1 MATPQALRA
10 GFDCE
15 ESPKTKA
22 VEESPQNCCIVPEM
36 RKEFIPMDYKFI
48 ADLLADV
55 NVPTEGILS
64 RVLQKDEHVNIT
76 LFGFSP
82 GQELSTHSAPTPA
95 VLYFLNGEADVT
107 LGDDVHQAKNR
118 IICVHASSAASRH
131 CCEVSDD
138 DAAGADQTAEAG
150 SCLDNLRWAVRG
162 GWPNLNL

>member
-1 MATPQALRA
+1 MWRHQALRA

-36 RKEFIPMDYKFI
+36 RKELIPMDYKFI

-64 RVLQKDEHVNIT
+64 RVLQKDDHVNIT

-107 LGDDVHQAKNR
+107 LGDDVHQAKTGSFAYMPPLLP
-118 IICVHASSAASRH
+118 HAIAAKSATMMLLVQIKLPKR
-131 CCEVSDD
+131 
-138 DAAGADQTAEAG
+138 
-150 SCLDNLRWAVRG
+150 AVA
-162 GWPNLNL
+162 

>member
-1 MATPQALRA
+1 
-10 GFDCE
+10 
-15 ESPKTKA
+15 
-22 VEESPQNCCIVPEM
+22 
-36 RKEFIPMDYKFI
+36 MDYKFF

-107 LGDDVHQAKNR
+107 LGDDVHQAKTGSFAYMPPLLP
-118 IICVHASSAASRH
+118 HAIAARSATMMLL
-131 CCEVSDD
+131 V
-138 DAAGADQTAEAG
+138 QIKLPKAG
-150 SCLDNLRWAVRG
+150 SCLDNLRWAVRASG
-162 GWPNLNL
+162 

>member
-1 MATPQALRA
+1 MAAPVVA
-10 GFDCE
+10 GEFDCE

-22 VEESPQNCCIVPEM
+22 VEESLQNCCIVPEIG
-36 RKEFIPMDYKFI
+36 KERIPMDYQFI
-48 ADLLADV
+48 ADLLEDV

-107 LGDDVHQAKNR
+107 LGDDVHQAKTGSFAYMPPLLP
-118 IICVHASSAASRH
+118 HAIAAKSATMMLLVQIKLPKR
-131 CCEVSDD
+131 
-138 DAAGADQTAEAG
+138 AAPHNGCAG
-150 SCLDNLRWAVRG
+150 SHL
-162 GWPNLNL
+162 